1 LKVLFLIS
9 IVSLF
14 ALTPAYGQILSD
26 ATGLVN
32 RLDVETGGHTFEVEV
47 VSNFD
52 ISDFEFDVD
61 EKRLTLHITS
71 GLKNNLGEMQIPRE
85 LLGGNFTF
93 NLNDQQFFPKIK
105 SNERISFVTL
115 NFTGAGD
122 NKLDIFGNISL
133 SDLTEMAQKESIPTP
148 EEPEGDYSW
157 WLVLAGSL
165 CISGLII
172 VTKKKLLAK

>member
-9 IVSLF
+9 VASLF
-14 ALTPAYGQILSD
+14 ALTPACGQILSD

-32 RLDVETGGHTFEVEV
+32 RLDVETGGHTFEIEV
-47 VSNFD
+47 VSNFK

-61 EKRLTLHITS
+61 EKRLTLHISS

-122 NKLDIFGNISL
+122 NKLDIFGSASL
-133 SDLTEMAQKESIPTP
+133 SDLNEMGQKESIPAP
-148 EEPEGDYSW
+148 EELEGDYSW

-165 CISGLII
+165 CISGFII
-172 VTKKKLLAK
+172 VMKKKLLAK